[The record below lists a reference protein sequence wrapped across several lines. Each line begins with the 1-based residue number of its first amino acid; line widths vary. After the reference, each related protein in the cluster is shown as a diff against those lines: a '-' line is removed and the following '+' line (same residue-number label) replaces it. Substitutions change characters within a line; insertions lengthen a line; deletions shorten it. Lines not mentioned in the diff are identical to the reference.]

1 MKKLAVFI
9 LLLGLV
15 FLLEAGL
22 MGIVSFRGGKPDFPF
37 ILLILWAWTHDW
49 KEGLLVGFT
58 IGLLEDIF
66 FYPLLGPNAFA
77 LSLVGFLTSEV
88 RERVYQENIVFIL
101 LMVGLTSILNGAI
114 LSAWLTIFRLSSSF
128 LEKIVYLTLPTSL
141 YNMVLVF
148 LIFFVREVHRK
159 ERIYRA

>member
-1 MKKLAVFI
+1 MKKLAAFI
-9 LLLGLV
+9 LLVGLV
-15 FLLEAGL
+15 FLLQAAL
-22 MGIVSFRGGKPDFPF
+22 MGVVSFKGGKPDFPF

-49 KEGLLVGFT
+49 KEGLLAGFT

-66 FYPLLGPNAFA
+66 FSPLLGLNAFA

-101 LMVGLTSILNGAI
+101 LMVGLASILTGAI
-114 LSAWLTIFRLSSSF
+114 LSFWLTIFRLSSSF
-128 LEKIVYLTLPTSL
+128 LEKIIYLTLPTSL
-141 YNMVLVF
+141 YNTLLVF
-148 LIFFVREVHRK
+148 LIFLVREVYRK

>member
-1 MKKLAVFI
+1 MKKLATFI
-9 LLLGLV
+9 LLVSLV
-15 FLLEAGL
+15 FLLEAAL
-22 MGIVSFRGGKPDFPF
+22 MGLVSFKGGKPDFPF

-49 KEGLLVGFT
+49 KEGLLAGFT

-66 FYPLLGPNAFA
+66 FSPLLGLNAFA

-101 LMVGLTSILNGAI
+101 LMVGLASILSGAI
-114 LSAWLTIFRLSSSF
+114 LSFWLTIFHLSSSF
-128 LEKIVYLTLPTSL
+128 LDKVIYLTLPTSL
-141 YNMVLVF
+141 YNCLVVF
-148 LIFFVREVHRK
+148 LIFLVREVRRK

>member
-9 LLLGLV
+9 FLVSLV
-15 FLLEAGL
+15 FLLEATL
-22 MGIVSFRGGKPDFPF
+22 MGIVPFKGGKPDFPF

-49 KEGLLVGFT
+49 KEGLLAGFT

-66 FYPLLGPNAFA
+66 FSPLLGLNAFA

-101 LMVGLTSILNGAI
+101 LMVGLVSILNGAI
-114 LSAWLTIFRLSSSF
+114 LSFWLTIFRLSSSF
-128 LEKIVYLTLPTSL
+128 LEKIINLTLLTSL
-141 YNMVLVF
+141 SNTVLVF
-148 LIFFVREVHRK
+148 LIFLVREVCRK

>member
-1 MKKLAVFI
+1 MKKLATFI
-9 LLLGLV
+9 FLVSLV
-15 FLLEAGL
+15 FSLEAAL
-22 MGIVSFRGGKPDFPF
+22 MGIVSFKGGKPDFPF

-49 KEGLLVGFT
+49 KEGLLAGFT

-66 FYPLLGPNAFA
+66 FSPLLGLNAFA

-101 LMVGLTSILNGAI
+101 LMVGLASILNGAI
-114 LSAWLTIFRLSSSF
+114 LSFWLTIFRLSSSF
-128 LEKIVYLTLPTSL
+128 LEKIVNLTLLTSL
-141 YNMVLVF
+141 YNCLLVF
-148 LIFFVREVHRK
+148 LIFLVREVCRK

>member
-1 MKKLAVFI
+1 MKKLATFI
-9 LLLGLV
+9 FLVSLV
-15 FLLEAGL
+15 FSLEAAL
-22 MGIVSFRGGKPDFPF
+22 MGIVSFKGGKPDFPF

-49 KEGLLVGFT
+49 KEGLLAGFT

-66 FYPLLGPNAFA
+66 FSPLLGLNAFA

-101 LMVGLTSILNGAI
+101 LMVGLASILNGAI
-114 LSAWLTIFRLSSSF
+114 LSFWLTIFRLSSSF
-128 LEKIVYLTLPTSL
+128 LEKIINLTLLTSL
-141 YNMVLVF
+141 YNCLLVF
-148 LIFFVREVHRK
+148 LIFLVREVCRK

>member
-1 MKKLAVFI
+1 MKKLAIFI
-9 LLLGLV
+9 FLVSLV
-15 FLLEAGL
+15 FLLEATL
-22 MGIVSFRGGKPDFPF
+22 MGIVSFKRGKPDFPF

-49 KEGLLVGFT
+49 KEGLLAGFI

-66 FYPLLGPNAFA
+66 FSPLLGLNAFA

-101 LMVGLTSILNGAI
+101 LMVGLVSILNGAI
-114 LSAWLTIFRLSSSF
+114 LSFWLTIFRLSSSF
-128 LEKIVYLTLPTSL
+128 LEKIIKLTLLTSL
-141 YNMVLVF
+141 SNTLLVF
-148 LIFFVREVHRK
+148 LIFLVREVCRK

>member
-1 MKKLAVFI
+1 MKKLATFV
-9 LLLGLV
+9 LLVSFV
-15 FLLEAGL
+15 FLLEATL
-22 MGIVSFRGGKPDFPF
+22 MGMVSFKGGKPDLPF

-49 KEGLLVGFT
+49 KEGLLAGFT

-66 FYPLLGPNAFA
+66 FSPLLGLNAFA

-88 RERVYQENIVFIL
+88 KERVYQENIVFIL
-101 LMVGLTSILNGAI
+101 LMVGLASILSGAI

-128 LEKIVYLTLPTSL
+128 LEKIVYLTLPTAL
-141 YNMVLVF
+141 YNCLLVF
-148 LIFFVREVHRK
+148 LIFLVREVRRK

>member
-1 MKKLAVFI
+1 MKKLATFI
-9 LLLGLV
+9 LLVSLV
-15 FLLEAGL
+15 FLLEAAL
-22 MGIVSFRGGKPDFPF
+22 MGLVSFKGGKPDFPF

-49 KEGLLVGFT
+49 KEGLLAGFT

-66 FYPLLGPNAFA
+66 FSPLLGLNAFA

-101 LMVGLTSILNGAI
+101 LMVGLVSILNGAI
-114 LSAWLTIFRLSSSF
+114 LSFWLTIFRLSSSF
-128 LEKIVYLTLPTSL
+128 LEKIINLTLLTSL
-141 YNMVLVF
+141 SNTLLVF
-148 LIFFVREVHRK
+148 LIFLVREVGRK